1 MQWLSSK
8 GGLIS
13 GYFATIRYAQ
23 GLLYSSNGRV
33 VDPEQSVVVGRFE
46 FPDSWF
52 VGSGAAVAPDPS
64 GGRVYFATYSGIL
77 IFDINTR
84 VLLGRLP
91 INLGSNIF
99 NSPSEPREVWS
110 RRLGLFDYHRSGVS
124 GQYLCDPATAN
135 TASVALT
142 VTLRLRG
149 LQNNIHN
156 FDSDAPGR
164 VLPEHSLGSKQS
176 TNGWSSRGN
185 HHAFSCAAIWR
196 ALGGPGDTQGS

>member
-1 MQWLSSK
+1 
-8 GGLIS
+8 
-13 GYFATIRYAQ
+13 
-23 GLLYSSNGRV
+23 V

-99 NSPSEPREVWS
+99 NSPQSLVRFGAD
-110 RRLGLFDYHRSGVS
+110 GLAFLTTTGQVYLVS
-124 GQYLCDPATAN
+124 ISAIPL
-135 TASVALT
+135 
-142 VTLRLRG
+142 
-149 LQNNIHN
+149 
-156 FDSDAPGR
+156 
-164 VLPEHSLGSKQS
+164 LPTPPQ
-176 TNGWSSRGN
+176 
-185 HHAFSCAAIWR
+185 
-196 ALGGPGDTQGS
+196 

>member
-1 MQWLSSK
+1 VQWLSSK

-23 GLLYSSNGRV
+23 GLLYSSNGWV
-33 VDPEQSVVVGRFE
+33 VDPEQSLVVGRFE

-84 VLLGRLP
+84 VLLARLP

-99 NSPSEPREVWS
+99 NSPQSLVRFGAD
-110 RRLGLFDYHRSGVS
+110 GLAFLTTTGQVYLVS
-124 GQYLCDPATAN
+124 ISAIPL
-135 TASVALT
+135 
-142 VTLRLRG
+142 
-149 LQNNIHN
+149 
-156 FDSDAPGR
+156 
-164 VLPEHSLGSKQS
+164 LPTPPQ
-176 TNGWSSRGN
+176 
-185 HHAFSCAAIWR
+185 
-196 ALGGPGDTQGS
+196 